1 MYQDL
6 PWTRNTV
13 ENRKTEIYSL
23 VELHLRGGKTTDKNL
38 NVYSTLDV
46 RWSCLYGEKTQ
57 EKVDGN
63 CRGGE
68 VGMRGPPEQTA
79 SEHTTAGVRE
89 PCPHLGKSIL
99 ERRNQERQKS

>member
-1 MYQDL
+1 MCIVHWMSDGHAS
-6 PWTRNTV
+6 V
-13 ENRKTEIYSL
+13 
-23 VELHLRGGKTTDKNL
+23 GKK
-38 NVYSTLDV
+38 
-46 RWSCLYGEKTQ
+46 Q

-99 ERRNQERQKS
+99 ERRNQQRQKS